1 MEELGRLLGLL
12 LPRLLRRFGSRGLV
26 LLAGDAA
33 DHVEDPPAPGN
44 LRFTVIVM
52 NLLRSRLLLHLV
64 VEAVPDL
71 GGPPRPEGESVELLR
86 GDGLRQQGDDYG
98 GGAWRQT
105 CQSAMFNDAVQLPT
119 NAYKFYKSIHI
130 SSIEKS
136 ETSCQRRYFRS
147 NLISS

>member
-52 NLLRSRLLLHLV
+52 NLLRSRLLLLHLV

-86 GDGLRQQGDDYG
+86 GDGLGQQGDDYG

-105 CQSAMFNDAVQLPT
+105 CQRCLMMLYNCLLMPIHFINL
-119 NAYKFYKSIHI
+119 SI
-130 SSIEKS
+130 
-136 ETSCQRRYFRS
+136 
-147 NLISS
+147 